1 MNNNL
6 PIYLKDMKTAIIS
19 IVNFIEGLNFE
30 QFKLDDKTSSAIIC
44 KFQNYNNLDQDELLC
59 ITYRYNLKQVIIKY
73 ASFRSIKSI

>member
-44 KFQNYNNLDQDELLC
+44 KF
-59 ITYRYNLKQVIIKY
+59 
-73 ASFRSIKSI
+73 